1 MKWPW
6 QRKAGAAG
14 EGAEVALF
22 PLGTPLLPG
31 GRMSLKIF
39 ETRYLDLM
47 TACLRHATPFGICM
61 IERGSEVASPGAEPA
76 VPHTVGTLASVE
88 ALDMREPGIMQV
100 GVLGGR
106 RFRIDTRKVGSG
118 GLQRGTITLLDDPPC
133 TVPERFAK
141 LLPLLQTVLADLG
154 EARAPLPHHFDD
166 AGWVGHR
173 FVDVLPVQALAKQ
186 KLLEL
191 DDPLSRLE
199 IIEKYLQQRGLV
211 S

>member
-6 QRKAGAAG
+6 QRDAGSAG
-14 EGAEVALF
+14 GRNEIALF

-39 ETRYLDLM
+39 EARYLDLM
-47 TACLRHATPFGICM
+47 TASLRHSTPFGICM
-61 IERGSEVASPGAEPA
+61 IERGSEVATPGTEPA
-76 VPHTVGTLASVE
+76 VPHPVGTLASVE
-88 ALDMREPGIMQV
+88 ALDMREAGIMQV

-106 RFRIDTRKVGSG
+106 RFRIESRQVGAN
-118 GLQRGTITLLDDPPC
+118 GLQRGTIALLDDSPQE
-133 TVPERFAK
+133 VPERFAA
-141 LLPLLQTVLADLG
+141 LLPLLKTVLADLG
-154 EARAPLPHHFDD
+154 EARAPKPHHFDD

-199 IIEKYLQQRGLV
+199 IIEKYLRQRGLV
-211 S
+211 G